1 MSSGS
6 LTEPKTVVPPDP
18 YSNLPP
24 DSRRVVDS
32 VASMG
37 FPKAQAS
44 RAVEK
49 LGADQKEVILKKIVL
64 LLFIF
69 SKNVSARL
77 K

>member
-1 MSSGS
+1 M
-6 LTEPKTVVPPDP
+6 VPPDP

-24 DSRRVVDS
+24 DSRQVVDS

-37 FPKAQAS
+37 FPKAQAA

>member
-1 MSSGS
+1 M
-6 LTEPKTVVPPDP
+6 VPPDP
-18 YSNLPP
+18 YSNLPA

-32 VASMG
+32 LASMG
-37 FPKAQAS
+37 FPKAQAA

>member
-1 MSSGS
+1 M
-6 LTEPKTVVPPDP
+6 VCPDP

>member
-1 MSSGS
+1 M
-6 LTEPKTVVPPDP
+6 VPPDP

-37 FPKAQAS
+37 FPKAQAA

-49 LGADQKEVILKKIVL
+49 LGADQKEVG
-64 LLFIF
+64 F
-69 SKNVSARL
+69 
-77 K
+77 

>member
-1 MSSGS
+1 M
-6 LTEPKTVVPPDP
+6 VPPDP
-18 YSNLPP
+18 YSNLPA

-32 VASMG
+32 LASMG
-37 FPKAQAS
+37 FPKAQAA

-64 LLFIF
+64 FLFIF

>member
-1 MSSGS
+1 M
-6 LTEPKTVVPPDP
+6 VPPDP

-37 FPKAQAS
+37 FPKAQAA

-49 LGADQKEVILKKIVL
+49 LGADQKEVKMIGLM
-64 LLFIF
+64 LFIF
-69 SKNVSARL
+69 SKNVSTRL
-77 K
+77 KLA

>member
-18 YSNLPP
+18 YSNLPA

-32 VASMG
+32 LASMG
-37 FPKAQAS
+37 FPKAQAA